1 MVTVNGE
8 RREGCDGV
16 SLEEMLAAEGF
27 EKKRIAV
34 EINGEIIPKSTYPQ
48 TVLREGDTVEV
59 VSFVGGG

>member
-27 EKKRIAV
+27 ERKGIAV